1 MLSACL
7 IVKNESEIL
16 AKCLESLQGFD
27 EIVVCD
33 TGSEDNSVEI
43 AKQSGAKVFTDY
55 QWNDHYSE
63 ARNYAIR
70 KCTGDWIL
78 SIDAD
83 EQLLTPVKEIKQI
96 IAEKAYSLNS
106 FDVIMMFNG
115 KESHRLPR
123 LFRNN
128 PDKIFYKGRNQESLS
143 IIEKNPSEIKI
154 NFGWS
159 PAHLKDPD
167 RNLRMLQKA
176 VKEDPNCLRELYY
189 LAREWFYKQEW
200 EKALWWWTRYL
211 KRAWWVPE
219 WADTWLYIARCHW
232 NLGDNELA
240 KDACLQA
247 LKINANFKEAILFLS
262 SLCDQTNKAPWL
274 SMAETASNESVL
286 FIRT

>member
-33 TGSEDNSVEI
+33 TGSEDNTVET
-43 AKQSGAKVFTDY
+43 AKSFGANVFTDY

-63 ARNYAIR
+63 ARNHAIR

-83 EQLLTPVKEIKQI
+83 EQLLTPAGKIKEIISVNSIDIQMMHNGQLSHQI
-96 IAEKAYSLNS
+96 
-106 FDVIMMFNG
+106 
-115 KESHRLPR
+115 PR
-123 LFRNN
+123 LFRNKPN
-128 PDKIFYKGRNQESLS
+128 IFYTGRNQEALN
-143 IIEKNPSEIKI
+143 IVEKNKSNIQI
-154 NFGWS
+154 NFGYS

-167 RNLRMLQKA
+167 RNLRMLLKS
-176 VKEDPNCLRELYY
+176 VKEDPNCLREIYY
-189 LAREWFYKQEW
+189 LAREWFYRQEW

-219 WADTWLYIARCHW
+219 WADTWLYVARCHW

-262 SLCDQTNKAPWL
+262 SLCDQTGSKPWL
-274 SMAETASNESVL
+274 AMAEVANNDSVL
-286 FIRT
+286 FIRA